1 MKNHLPSLKNANEAL
16 RKGDYKEATKAY
28 NLLSQFNPKLKEI
41 CNYNIELISFREKNR
56 PKVDSNPDQSSKLTA
71 GSREALALYFD
82 ESYYLSQRTDVAN
95 AKSVNAL
102 SHYLK
107 SGWNEDRLSNPNG
120 VFDNRY
126 YLENNSDLQNKNINP
141 LQHYV
146 NNGFKELH
154 RKISPTFDPTYYLEC
169 YPDIKDS
176 KLTPLA
182 HYLKYGHKEGKQP
195 HRFFHSPVLKES
207 ISYHNTYYNTLKAA
221 KVPLYPQKALQPKD
235 EKYTARNVDLYIQ
248 DNFSLIKSK
257 KNTTGNKIAIVS
269 ANFGNREGLA
279 DWGKLP
285 NIDYFC
291 FTDKFDM
298 NGGHVT
304 LLRPDYFELDLK
316 RTSLFYKT
324 NSIHYFDDY
333 DIIIWCDQNVNIVNL
348 TSIYTCLMN
357 QEFTIASFRHPE
369 RKCVY
374 SESEKIISSK
384 RDKAEKVISQMTRY
398 EKAGFPKNYGL
409 FETNIMVYKPT
420 NQMKTLMRS
429 WWGEIVSGA
438 KRDQLSF
445 TYVLWALGVH
455 CFNLETG
462 ALNARN
468 NSNYEYKYHD

>member
-1 MKNHLPSLKNANEAL
+1 MKETKLVYANSLF
-16 RKGDYKEATKAY
+16 RKGNYKAAIDIYKSILICKPELE
-28 NLLSQFNPKLKEI
+28 NICNFNIGLCEKKLKSK
-41 CNYNIELISFREKNR
+41 NKNINSLAINM
-56 PKVDSNPDQSSKLTA
+56 KLTEV
-71 GSREALALYFD
+71 SEKEISSLFD
-82 ESYYLSQRTDVAN
+82 EDYYLSQRSDLKKVKLISPLN
-95 AKSVNAL
+95 
-102 SHYLK
+102 HYLRY
-107 SGWNEDRLSNPNG
+107 GWKEERVCNPNG
-120 VFDNRY
+120 VFDDAF
-126 YLENNSDLQNKNINP
+126 YLENNKDLLNKDINP
-141 LQHYV
+141 LLHYV
-146 NNGFKELH
+146 TNGYKELH
-154 RKISPTFDPTYYLEC
+154 RNISPTFDPLYYLESN
-169 YPDIKDS
+169 PNLKES
-176 KLTPLA
+176 KITPLS

-195 HRFFHSPVLKES
+195 HRFFYSPVLKES

-235 EKYTARNVDLYIQ
+235 EKYTARNVDLYIH

-269 ANFGNREGLA
+269 ANFGIREGLA

>member
-1 MKNHLPSLKNANEAL
+1 M
-16 RKGDYKEATKAY
+16 
-28 NLLSQFNPKLKEI
+28 
-41 CNYNIELISFREKNR
+41 
-56 PKVDSNPDQSSKLTA
+56 KLTEVSEKEVA
-71 GSREALALYFD
+71 SLFD
-82 ESYYLSQRTDVAN
+82 GDYYLSQRSDLKKV
-95 AKSVNAL
+95 KSINPL
-102 SHYLK
+102 NHYLRY
-107 SGWNEDRLSNPNG
+107 GWKEERICNPNG
-120 VFDNRY
+120 VFDDAF
-126 YLENNSDLQNKNINP
+126 YLENNKDLLNKNINP
-141 LQHYV
+141 LLHYV
-146 NNGFKELH
+146 KNGYQELH
-154 RKISPTFDPTYYLEC
+154 RKISPTFDPLYYLESN
-169 YPDIKDS
+169 PNLKELKI
-176 KLTPLA
+176 TPLF

-195 HRFFHSPVLKES
+195 HRFFYSPILKEN
-207 ISYHNTYYNTLKAA
+207 IGYHNTYYNTLKAA

-235 EKYTARNVDLYIQ
+235 EKYTARNVDLCIQ

-257 KNTTGNKIAIVS
+257 KNITGNKIVIVS
-269 ANFGNREGLA
+269 ANFGNREDLA
-279 DWGKLP
+279 DWEKLP

-298 NGGHVT
+298 NSGHVT

-348 TSIYTCLMN
+348 TSIHACLMN
-357 QEFTIASFRHPE
+357 QEFTIASFTHPE

-374 SESEKIISSK
+374 LEAEKIISSK

-398 EKAGFPKNYGL
+398 EKAGFPKDYGL

-420 NQMKTLMRS
+420 TQMKILMRS

-445 TYVLWALGVH
+445 TYVLWMLGVH

-462 ALNARN
+462 VLNARN